1 MTRSRITNTVLALG
15 ALGALST
22 LSAQPASA
30 ATPAE
35 MMQQCRIRAGQ
46 TLSMR
51 LPDIETKYEGQR
63 TDGSHAVNGTG
74 RTSKKTVTFQCSFN
88 KRGSKITRFVVNKP
102 EKTSAPAAGKPTPSK
117 SESDCLAAVA
127 SQVGNT
133 AVSTISETM
142 GETATNVLV
151 RVAGAEK
158 PWRCD
163 HDGNKVLRVL
173 YMGEG

>member
-1 MTRSRITNTVLALG
+1 MKHAKHLMMLLTVSLPGIVGLA
-15 ALGALST
+15 T
-22 LSAQPASA
+22 SA
-30 ATPAE
+30 TAE
-35 MMQQCRIRAGQ
+35 AKPEQMMQECRIRAGKA
-46 TLSMR
+46 LKMR